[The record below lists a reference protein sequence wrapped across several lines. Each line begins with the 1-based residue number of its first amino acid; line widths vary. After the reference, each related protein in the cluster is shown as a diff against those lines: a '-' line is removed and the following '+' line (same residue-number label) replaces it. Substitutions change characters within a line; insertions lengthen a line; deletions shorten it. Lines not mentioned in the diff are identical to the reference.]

1 MSERLRKILT
11 LVFVREPGK
20 ILLGLKKRGFGC
32 GLWNGFGGKVEKNE
46 TILQGAKRELVE
58 ECGIQA
64 DVLERIGLINFEFE
78 NDPVIMEVHV
88 FLTFHYIGDPVE
100 TEEMKPEWYKDGEI
114 PFNQMWPD
122 DKYWFPYM
130 LQKRKFEAYFLFKGM
145 DTILDYWIKE
155 SLNDC
160 CSSVNKII

>member
-1 MSERLRKILT
+1 MLS
-11 LVFVREPGK
+11 
-20 ILLGLKKRGFGC
+20 
-32 GLWNGFGGKVEKNE
+32 
-46 TILQGAKRELVE
+46 
-58 ECGIQA
+58 
-64 DVLERIGLINFEFE
+64 
-78 NDPVIMEVHV
+78 
-88 FLTFHYIGDPVE
+88 
-100 TEEMKPEWYKDGEI
+100 EMKPEWYKDGEI

>member
-78 NDPVIMEVHV
+78 NDPVILEVHV
-88 FLTFHYIGDPVE
+88 FQTFHYIGDPVE
-100 TEEMKPEWYKDGEI
+100 TE
-114 PFNQMWPD
+114 
-122 DKYWFPYM
+122 
-130 LQKRKFEAYFLFKGM
+130 
-145 DTILDYWIKE
+145 
-155 SLNDC
+155 
-160 CSSVNKII
+160 